1 MDKKR
6 IYLFLTSKIG
16 SVFITLI
23 LAAFIYGIL
32 VLALCT
38 ELHIITL
45 ALLIICGYFG
55 WISLTKITPNIF
67 LWMSFA
73 GWALYFLIKGI
84 LSGIIGVFIAPFK
97 LGKIIGSHLQEKLA
111 SLINNS

>member
-6 IYLFLTSKIG
+6 IYTFLTSKAGGI
-16 SVFITLI
+16 FITI
-23 LAAFIYGIL
+23 MLAAIIYGIL
-32 VLALCT
+32 ILALCT

-84 LSGIIGVFIAPFK
+84 LSGIIGIFVAPFK
-97 LGKIIGSHLQEKLA
+97 LGKIIGVRLQEKFI
-111 SLINNS
+111 SIVKNS